1 MHYQGALLLLIITH
15 QLALMKKY
23 RGQDGPHILIA
34 TPASATEKEKKKK
47 KLSCTTG
54 KFTRLDSLYIS
65 ELGYRMIISLSILDV
80 PKCLICIR

>member
-47 KLSCTTG
+47 NSVAQLVNSLDWTVYIFLS
-54 KFTRLDSLYIS
+54 LAI
-65 ELGYRMIISLSILDV
+65 E
-80 PKCLICIR
+80 